1 MSRLG
6 ADVAISVDGLGKRYR
21 IGVAE
26 ERDETLAAAIGR
38 RMAAPLQN
46 FRRLRSLR
54 RFEDA
59 EGGDD
64 VIWAL
69 RDISFEVAKGEALG
83 IVGRNGAG
91 KSTLLKVLAR
101 ITHPTTGSV
110 RLRGRLASLLEVG
123 TGFHP
128 DLTGRENVFL
138 NGAMLGMTRREV
150 QARFDE
156 IVEFADMATFMDT
169 PVKRYSTGMYLRLG
183 FAVAAHLE
191 PDILLADE
199 VLAVG
204 DAEFQQR
211 CLGKMREAAGGGRT
225 VLFVSHNRAAVS
237 SLCTRA
243 IWLDGGVLRADGAVE
258 DVLAAYADS
267 VRSLHGSD
275 LASRVDRGGD
285 GRIRFTSV
293 QLRDAAGDP
302 ARTFAAG
309 EPFEIVLGYESADG
323 RPVRGASIRLH
334 IDTAVGERV
343 ATVDT
348 MYSGE
353 ELGTLPPTGYV
364 VCRIASLLLTDG
376 DYVLTL
382 KGKVRGRHADLV
394 EAATA
399 FRVDATGYYPTRRFP
414 KFGSGAVLL
423 SYGWEVTAESL
434 SSLGSKPVA

>member
-1 MSRLG
+1 MSGL
-6 ADVAISVDGLGKRYR
+6 ASDLALSVEGLGKRYR

-26 ERDETLAAAIGR
+26 EQGETLGAALARRIG
-38 RMAAPLQN
+38 APLHN
-46 FRRLRSLR
+46 LRRLRSLR

-59 EGGDD
+59 DRSD

-69 RDISFEVAKGEALG
+69 RDVSFELRPGEALG

-91 KSTLLKVLAR
+91 KSTLLKILAR
-101 ITHPTTGSV
+101 ITHPTTGTV

-138 NGAMLGMTRREV
+138 NGTMLGMTRREV
-150 QARFDE
+150 EARFDE
-156 IVEFADMATFMDT
+156 IVEFADMGTFIDT

-204 DAEFQQR
+204 DAEFQR
-211 CLGKMREAAGGGRT
+211 KCLGKMAAVAGGGRT

-243 IWLDGGVLRADGAVE
+243 IWLDHGRLRADGGVDE
-258 DVLAAYADS
+258 VLAAYADS
-267 VRSLHGSD
+267 VRSLDGTE
-275 LASRVDRGGD
+275 LASRLDRSGD
-285 GRIRFTSV
+285 GRFRFTSV
-293 QLRDAAGDP
+293 QLRNGSGEP

-309 EPFEIVLGYESADG
+309 EPLEIVLGYESAEG
-323 RPVRGASIRLH
+323 RPIRGASIRLH
-334 IDTAVGERV
+334 FDTAGGDRV

-348 MYSGE
+348 VYSGE
-353 ELGTLPPTGYV
+353 ELGTFPPSGHV
-364 VCRIASLLLTDG
+364 VCRIASLPLTDG

-382 KGKVRGRHADLV
+382 KGKVRGRQADHV

-399 FRVDATGYYPTRRFP
+399 FRVDATGYYPTRRYP
-414 KFGSGAVLL
+414 KFDSGAVLL
-423 SYGWEVTAESL
+423 SYDWEVTADSL
-434 SSLGSKPVA
+434 SPLG

>member
-1 MSRLG
+1 MSALRP
-6 ADVAISVDGLGKRYR
+6 DVAIAVDGLGKRYR
-21 IGVAE
+21 IGVAD
-26 ERDETLAAAIGR
+26 EREETLGAALGQSLV
-38 RMAAPLQN
+38 APLRN
-46 FRRLRSLR
+46 LRRLRSLR

-59 EGGDD
+59 EAGDD

-69 RDISFEVAKGEALG
+69 SDVSFEVGKGEALG

-91 KSTLLKVLAR
+91 KSTLLKVLSR

-138 NGAMLGMTRREV
+138 NGTMLGMTRREIE
-150 QARFDE
+150 ARFDE
-156 IVEFADMATFMDT
+156 IVEFADMGTFIDT

-204 DAEFQQR
+204 DAEFQR
-211 CLGKMREAAGGGRT
+211 KCLGKMRDVAGGGRT

-243 IWLDGGVLRADGAVE
+243 IWLDDGRLRADGGVDE
-258 DVLAAYADS
+258 VLGAYPDS
-267 VRSLHGSD
+267 VRSLDGTE

-285 GRIRFTSV
+285 GLFRFTSI
-293 QLRDAAGDP
+293 QLRDGVGDP

-309 EPFEIVLGYESADG
+309 EPLEIVLGYESADG

-334 IDTAVGERV
+334 LDTAVGERV

-348 MYSGE
+348 VYSGE
-353 ELGTLPPTGYV
+353 ELGTFPPSGHI
-364 VCRIASLLLTDG
+364 VCRIASLTLTDG
-376 DYVLTL
+376 DYVVTL
-382 KGKVRGRHADLV
+382 KGKVRGRQADHV
-394 EAATA
+394 EGAAA
-399 FRVDATGYYPTRRFP
+399 FRVDATGYYPTRRYP
-414 KFGSGAVLL
+414 KFDSGATLL

-434 SSLGSKPVA
+434 SQLG